1 MQPAREFVKRHF
13 LLVILGFIA
22 CTGLPAVAGKK
33 SPSPKTA
40 NAAPTPADDLKTVLA
55 DMNRGAASF
64 KSAQAD
70 MEWVQYTRAVDEK
83 DTQVGQIFFRRS
95 GKEMDAAVQFT
106 KPHAKQAVIQGG
118 KIKMRDLQTN
128 QTTVRDISKNR
139 DDMESLMSLGFG
151 ARGDDL
157 LKSYDINMT
166 GWEVVDNVKTAR
178 LELVGKTDRLKQF
191 FSKAILWIDPVRAIP
206 LQQQRLQSSGDYQLV
221 HYTNIKL
228 NGKVPDDVFHLKGG
242 SE

>member
-1 MQPAREFVKRHF
+1 MQPAREFVKRYF

-40 NAAPTPADDLKTVLA
+40 NAAPPPADDLKTVLA

-70 MEWVQYTRAVDEK
+70 IEWVQYTRAVDEK
-83 DTQVGQIFFRRS
+83 DTQIGQIFFRRS
-95 GKEMDAAVQFT
+95 GKDMDAAVQFT

-157 LKSYDINMT
+157 LK
-166 GWEVVDNVKTAR
+166 
-178 LELVGKTDRLKQF
+178 
-191 FSKAILWIDPVRAIP
+191 
-206 LQQQRLQSSGDYQLV
+206 
-221 HYTNIKL
+221 
-228 NGKVPDDVFHLKGG
+228 
-242 SE
+242 